1 MTTTSRA
8 VCLNRI
14 SMFRIV
20 FEVAVEQA
28 KDACPMTD
36 AEEEDNLVSCI
47 LDALGFPES
56 VKVTAK
62 LLRREEK

>member
-1 MTTTSRA
+1 
-8 VCLNRI
+8 
-14 SMFRIV
+14 MFRIV